1 MSFLIQYL
9 VLRAV
14 LLDTHKAI
22 QTPVAFALPYDQ
34 LKVLRPIWLI
44 PLVRCVLAREQ
55 WKTCCVLHNLGL
67 VEMKHGAGW
76 PIAVTTGG
84 AVLLTGLKSQAVQ
97 ALCRIVMAEHGGV
110 HGFRDASL

>member
-55 WKTCCVLHNLGL
+55 WKTCCVLHNMGL

-76 PIAVTTGG
+76 SIAVTTSG
-84 AVLLTGLKSQAVQ
+84 ALFLHEMKMQAVK
-97 ALCRIVMAEHGGV
+97 ALCTILMAAASGLL
-110 HGFRDASL
+110 GFLAASL